1 MWDSGKETVLLV
13 PGWSLLAPPP
23 FPLQVVPL
31 RWFITAGS
39 SLQKL
44 KIRIQGIPH
53 VGRVVSIARRE
64 GLCYHFRVINANSQQ
79 YVLFSK
85 RSCTCPLPCVF
96 SLALHLSAGV
106 FLSPEHPDQC
116 TYSTL
121 SPLSSQPHHWLK
133 TDTFFGYLRM
143 FLGWVIVILGA
154 FQAFFYWALLFSLR
168 WVSRCF

>member
-31 RWFITAGS
+31 LWFITAGS

-53 VGRVVSIARRE
+53 VGRVISIARRE

-85 RSCTCPLPCVF
+85 RSSTCPLPCWCF
-96 SLALHLSAGV
+96 SVSWA
-106 FLSPEHPDQC
+106 
-116 TYSTL
+116 
-121 SPLSSQPHHWLK
+121 SQPMYLLHTVTSLFPATSLTQDRHFFWLSQ
-133 TDTFFGYLRM
+133 DGFGLSDSYSRSFSSI
-143 FLGWVIVILGA
+143 FLLGT
-154 FQAFFYWALLFSLR
+154 LN
-168 WVSRCF
+168 